1 MVVLLPAML
10 NPCFYLQEWGMPQI
24 NLASNVIAALRTFET
39 GQVSSAS
46 FANSTNLVSSRFGTF
61 ARRVR
66 AERLIRNPWPSGS
79 SVIAASVLSSDSMA
93 RPARPLRE

>member
-1 MVVLLPAML
+1 MAVLLPAML
-10 NPCFYLQEWGMPQI
+10 NPCFYLHEWGMPQI

-66 AERLIRNPWPSGS
+66 VR
-79 SVIAASVLSSDSMA
+79 SD
-93 RPARPLRE
+93 